1 MGACSY
7 CDGVCKSGGD
17 GMLLLLLLC
26 CCCCFVVVVLLL
38 RSLTRSHGLLSCRI
52 V

>member
-17 GMLLLLLLC
+17 GMFLC
-26 CCCCFVVVVLLL
+26 CVVVVVVVVVLLL
-38 RSLTRSHGLLSCRI
+38 SLTHSHGLLSCRI